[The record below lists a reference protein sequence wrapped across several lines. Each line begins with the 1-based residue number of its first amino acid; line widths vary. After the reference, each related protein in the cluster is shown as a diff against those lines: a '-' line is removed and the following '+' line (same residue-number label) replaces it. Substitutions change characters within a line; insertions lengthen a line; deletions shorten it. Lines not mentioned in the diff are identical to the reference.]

1 MNVKKIKGKKLTAT
15 LLIAVFII
23 STLAIAIPT
32 ASADISYG
40 SVGDGTAGLSDLE
53 AHSGEY
59 SAKLYVLDGGVD
71 WAEVSIPVDMKIEDL
86 DELSFWKNVVEG
98 SGQPESSGW
107 NPNVYLCIDADGED
121 GFTGDVAAY
130 HHATVAGS
138 SSAEAAAAHI
148 APDAFITLEF
158 PTKLLAVDTEFVYV
172 DAFTMMAWAV
182 DANGQPGYNYGEG
195 LAQFKTESFGLIDPT
210 DKVMAI
216 SIVIGGCPNWIDE
229 TAYVDDVTINGE
241 VYQFEIPGEPIT
253 ETVTGDGT
261 VLSSDADTSVD
272 YTGAEDDTITIED
285 LSEDEVEEATFGAV
299 GEYVDVQLAEGTGID
314 TLQIRVYYD
323 DIYDGEDYEE
333 QFIMYWYDGTEWLP
347 CSDTGVEPGEDYIYA
362 NIGID
367 TSPSISQMTGTPFG
381 PGGGM
386 MLDKGFYHTDDT
398 VTVTL
403 GAAAENEDP
412 EMKDIV
418 GVYAYSKTQG
428 YGVMIAL
435 KETGVDTGVFEGT
448 FKLVDETPGTG
459 EILVSTGDHFGAAYF
474 EKPEDTEPT
483 FSAGAIVDDT
493 APVVDITT
501 PLDDAT
507 ISGSIPIEATID
519 ESYSYT
525 ALLMIDGEVIVG
537 ATAIDEYINYPW
549 DTTLV
554 DDGEITLEVVAT
566 DEAGNVG
573 SDLISVNID
582 NTGPTVT
589 GATASPSIIGL
600 DTSTDVVLTATVVDA
615 GAGVDTV
622 MVDCSDIG
630 GDSAVPLSA
639 PVDSDVYTATVE
651 GITATVEDTFELTIT
666 ATDLL
671 GNVNDLDFIAIEVIE
686 DLVGPYEVGF
696 TEAVPISGGLI
707 VRGLYMEDLLT
718 GPGSYDILV
727 NGIALETPGERLLE
741 TELISET
748 WTSTDDYGWFKRS
761 IVLDLTG
768 TVDPVT
774 VTLIAYDLV
783 GTAADPITLYEGLIP
798 EGEWCPVELYD
809 GWNLVSLPLIPDSSD
824 SGDVL
829 SLILDQGASGVV
841 ISYDYDQYTDTWIT
855 NPTEMTDG
863 YGYWLYML
871 DGDVMIVEGIE
882 RLPAPALPQTYEFTA
897 GWVLAGYKQTA
908 DKFIDDYL
916 ASLQTGSYFGTVYT
930 WDATAVTPAWDTL
943 STAATPKDKLSP
955 GMGFW
960 IWMYSDQ
967 NLIAPLE

>member
-707 VRGLYMEDLLT
+707 VRGLYMKDLLT
-718 GPGSYDILV
+718 GPGSYKILV
-727 NGIALETPGERLLE
+727 GDADFTEITE

-748 WTSTDDYGWFKRS
+748 WMSTTDYDAFGRS
-761 IVLDLTG
+761 VVLNLEDYTG
-768 TVDPVT
+768 DT
-774 VTLIAYDLV
+774 VTITMVASDLV
-783 GTAADPITLYEGLIP
+783 GTEADPIILYAGKVP
-798 EGEWCPVELYD
+798 KGKWCPVELYK
-809 GWNLVSLPLIPDSSD
+809 GWNLVSLPLIPDSSAR
-824 SGDVL
+824 GDIL
-829 SLILDQGASGVV
+829 SLILDQGASEIVV
-841 ISYDYDQYTDTWIT
+841 SYGYDQYTDTWIT

-863 YGYWLYML
+863 YGYWLYAK
-871 DGDVMIVEGIE
+871 DYDVMIVEGTDK
-882 RLPAPALPQTYEFTA
+882 LGPPSPPATYEFTA
-897 GWVLAGYKQTA
+897 GWVLAGYKSTTSME
-908 DKFIDDYL
+908 IGEYIE
-916 ASLQTGSYFGTVYT
+916 SLELGSYFSTVYI
-930 WDATAVTPAWDTL
+930 WDAETPAWDTINTVADEL
-943 STAATPKDKLSP
+943 FP
-955 GMGFW
+955 GQGFW

-967 NLIAPLE
+967 NLIPPMEVVP